1 MKLVD
6 DVTLIVNFTFV
17 SMTGINMIHS
27 TKNMKI
33 INGKQKFLLVVSSS
47 KIMLRRKS
55 YGVLTLTNLSSLIV

>member
-33 INGKQKFLLVVSSS
+33 INGKQKFLFGGKQL
-47 KIMLRRKS
+47 KD
-55 YGVLTLTNLSSLIV
+55 NA